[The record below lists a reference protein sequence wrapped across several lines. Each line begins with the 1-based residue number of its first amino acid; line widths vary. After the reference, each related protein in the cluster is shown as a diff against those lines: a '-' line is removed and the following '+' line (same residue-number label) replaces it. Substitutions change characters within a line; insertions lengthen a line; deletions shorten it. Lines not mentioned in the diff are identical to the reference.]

1 MDDHSSVVGLG
12 PSVLV
17 ASSHQILL
25 APRVQMLKW
34 KLRESQ
40 NPPRVVGTELS
51 PRSEQF
57 ISPSHSTSPA
67 SGLLRGLLLLPPG
80 ALCLCVLEGLSV
92 WAWFVLDAVMCLP
105 PSPPTCP
112 EVKGFVMSSWQDGES
127 QGEKDFVGILFPLK
141 FRFNKS
147 GAGGE
152 GYHATCQLHRHN
164 LEYSSDTS
172 GQWERALSPLLPRS
186 QGW

>member
-34 KLRESQ
+34 KLREVQ
-40 NPPRVVGTELS
+40 EPTQGWDRAGVNAGVKRIPPPPPHLRRLDSSRAWARSSGGFVSCVCWKGSVCGVVCAG
-51 PRSEQF
+51 
-57 ISPSHSTSPA
+57 
-67 SGLLRGLLLLPPG
+67 
-80 ALCLCVLEGLSV
+80 CCDVL
-92 WAWFVLDAVMCLP
+92 A

-112 EVKGFVMSSWQDGES
+112 RGKGFRGCLHGDGEPRR
-127 QGEKDFVGILFPLK
+127 KDFAGHSIPPQPW
-141 FRFNKS
+141 FNKS

-164 LEYSSDTS
+164 LE
-172 GQWERALSPLLPRS
+172 
-186 QGW
+186 